1 MLVLARQESCQETN
15 VRILTTQTLQRRDV
29 RATDSVAGCFE
40 RRIYTAADANHQS
53 KSESLRPRGRQDN
66 LADQP
71 VADIRIRKLELG
83 GKRHS
88 HINRLQCMHPLI
100 ENCKPVVRE

>member
-1 MLVLARQESCQETN
+1 LPGNARQDSHHTN
-15 VRILTTQTLQRRDV
+15 APALCV

-53 KSESLRPRGRQDN
+53 KSESVRPRGRQDN

-83 GKRHS
+83 GQRHS
-88 HINRLQCMHPLI
+88 HIDRLHARDPLI
-100 ENCKPVVRE
+100 EKATQGGD